1 MGGLF
6 GPETHFFFFLVLF
19 IFSKCHSHYLILAFT
34 NAYLLSTY
42 LHTNVIPF
50 LKKQI
55 LLHQDQRY
63 LETLSNGAL
72 SRLMVEKSP
81 FEYKTEASNPMGDLM
96 VP

>member
-1 MGGLF
+1 MYY
-6 GPETHFFFFLVLF
+6 
-19 IFSKCHSHYLILAFT
+19 IHS
-34 NAYLLSTY
+34 
-42 LHTNVIPF
+42 NVIPF

-55 LLHQDQRY
+55 LLNQDQRY

>member
-1 MGGLF
+1 M
-6 GPETHFFFFLVLF
+6 
-19 IFSKCHSHYLILAFT
+19 
-34 NAYLLSTY
+34 
-42 LHTNVIPF
+42 
-50 LKKQI
+50 QI
-55 LLHQDQRY
+55 LLNQDQRY

>member
-1 MGGLF
+1 MSL
-6 GPETHFFFFLVLF
+6 P
-19 IFSKCHSHYLILAFT
+19 
-34 NAYLLSTY
+34 LSYTSIYQRIPTY

-55 LLHQDQRY
+55 LLNQDQRY